1 MPELARAWYNCG
13 MSPARYDFKYY
24 VGDTKDFVLYP
35 KNSDGTPYDLSD
47 YVTSMVIADELS
59 MSPAWSAEAQ
69 ASIVGQT
76 IECSIQPNIGNQ
88 LISKSRYFYDVQI
101 SKTVGGKEYV
111 FTFVKGVIT
120 PEIGVNKSNG

>member
-24 VGDTKDFVLYP
+24 VGDTKDLVLYP

-88 LISKSRYFYDVQI
+88 LISKSRYHYDVQI

-111 FTFVKGVIT
+111 FTLVKGVIT

>member
-1 MPELARAWYNCG
+1 MPELARACYNCD
-13 MSPARYDFKYY
+13 MSPVQYDFKYY

-35 KNSDGTPYDLSD
+35 QNSDGTPYDLSD
-47 YVTSMVIADELS
+47 YIPLMVIADGLS

-76 IECSIQPNIGNQ
+76 IECSIPPNIGNQ
-88 LISKSRYFYDVQI
+88 LINKSRYYYDVQI

-111 FTFVKGVIT
+111 FTLVKGVIT